1 MIKQKNSL
9 ASTLA
14 TILVILVVLLLLG
27 WLVSQLL

>member
-14 TILVILVVLLLLG
+14 TIMILVVAV
-27 WLVSQLL
+27 LVIGLVVWMIF